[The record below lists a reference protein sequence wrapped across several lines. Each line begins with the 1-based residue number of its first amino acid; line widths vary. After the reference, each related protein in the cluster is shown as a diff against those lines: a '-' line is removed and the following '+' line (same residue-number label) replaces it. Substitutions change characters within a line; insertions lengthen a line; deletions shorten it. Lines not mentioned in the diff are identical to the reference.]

1 LVDRERLQSG
11 FKEEIKMKAII
22 YKKFGSPEVLQ
33 LAEVETPNP
42 QDNEVLIKVHAA
54 GVTLFDCWMR
64 SGHAPPGFK
73 FLMRLSSGFK
83 PKQPIL
89 GTEVSGEIAAVGKDV
104 TRLKEGDPVYALTAM
119 KLSGHAEYI
128 CLPEESV
135 AQKPNNTTY
144 AEAGA
149 MLQGALTA
157 WYFMQKANIQP
168 GQKVLIF
175 GASGGVGGYAIQL
188 AKHYLKAE
196 VTGVC
201 STAKMDYVKSLGAD
215 QVIDYVKEDFTK
227 NGKVYDVVFDTI
239 GKTPVFRTKKS
250 LQDNGW
256 YLLDTFGLPMFTKL
270 MWLSKRSNL
279 NFEYG
284 LLEET
289 TEDLLFIKELV
300 ETGVI
305 KPTVDRIYPF
315 DQAVDAHRYVESGQ
329 KMGNVVFAV
338 TE

>member
-1 LVDRERLQSG
+1 
-11 FKEEIKMKAII
+11 MKAIT
-22 YKKFGSPEVLQ
+22 YKKYGSPAVLQ
-33 LAEVETPNP
+33 LTEVETPVP

-54 GVTLFDCWMR
+54 GITLFDCWMR

-73 FLMRLSSGFK
+73 TLMRLSTGFV

-89 GTEVSGEIAAVGKDV
+89 GTEVAGEIAAVGKDV
-104 TRLKEGDPVYALTAM
+104 TRLSMGDAVYAFTGM

-128 CLPEESV
+128 CLPEDSV
-135 AQKPNNTTY
+135 AQKPKNTTY
-144 AEAGA
+144 EEAGA
-149 MLQGALTA
+149 ILQGALTA
-157 WYFMQKANIQP
+157 WYFLRRANIQP
-168 GQKVLIF
+168 GQKVLIV
-175 GASGGVGGYAIQL
+175 GASGGVGGYAVQL

-201 STAKMDYVKSLGAD
+201 STAKMDYVRSLGAD
-215 QVIDYVKEDFTK
+215 QVIDYTQEDFTQ
-227 NGKVYDVVFDTI
+227 NGESYDVVFDTI

-256 YLLDTFGLPMFTKL
+256 YLVDTFGLPMFIKL
-270 MWLSKRSNL
+270 MWLTKRSNL

-289 TEDLLFIKELV
+289 TDDLLFIKELV

-305 KPTVDRIYPF
+305 KPTIDRCFPF
-315 DQAVDAHRYVESGQ
+315 EQAAEAHHYVESGQ
-329 KMGNVVFAV
+329 KMGNVVIDV
-338 TE
+338 VSSN

>member
-1 LVDRERLQSG
+1 
-11 FKEEIKMKAII
+11 MKAIT
-22 YKKFGSPEVLQ
+22 YKKYGLPEVLK
-33 LAEVETPNP
+33 LIEVETPVP

-73 FLMRLSSGFK
+73 MLMRLSSGFA

-89 GTEVSGEIAAVGKDV
+89 GTEVSGEIAAVGKDT
-104 TRLKEGDPVYALTAM
+104 TRLNVGDDVYAFTGM

-128 CLPEESV
+128 CLPEQSV
-135 AQKPNNTTY
+135 AQKPNNATF
-144 AEAGA
+144 EESGA
-149 MLQGALTA
+149 ILQGALTA
-157 WYFMQKANIQP
+157 WYFLEKANIQP
-168 GQKVLIF
+168 EQKVLIF
-175 GASGGVGGYAIQL
+175 GASGGVGGYAVQL
-188 AKHYLKAE
+188 AKHYLKAD

-201 STAKMDYVKSLGAD
+201 SSAKMDYVRSLGAD
-215 QVIDYVKEDFTK
+215 QVIDYTQEDFTK

-256 YLLDTFGLPMFTKL
+256 YLVDTFGLPMFIQL

-289 TEDLLFIKELV
+289 TDDLLFIKELV
-300 ETGVI
+300 ETEVI
-305 KPTVDRIYPF
+305 KPTIDRSFPF
-315 DQAVDAHRYVESGQ
+315 EQAADAHRYVESGQ
-329 KMGNVVFAV
+329 KMGNVAI
-338 TE
+338 TL